1 MLNTAWI
8 LLLYWTNGGW
18 RVTLRVMNRSGVEKV
33 EKESKNGVVTGHF
46 LENDSYCM
54 VRPAGREDWLL
65 VYTLDGQ
72 GFFRTPAGEKLCKA
86 GELVL
91 LRKRVPHTY
100 GTVKGDTWNFLWV
113 HFNRLPELS
122 LLPDEEV
129 LLCPLPSS
137 ELQRRV
143 IRIFRSLLHDSRAQ
157 GGFWEELCDNQL
169 SALILLMAGQL
180 ADKLDY
186 RVSQV
191 MRILS
196 AQMQEPLSIN
206 ELAARVGLSAS
217 RLSHLFKSETGR
229 SIVDT
234 LNNMRLEQAVLLML
248 QAGRTAGEAAFDV
261 GFQSYNHFAALFRR
275 RYGCGPA
282 EYKRKAESM
291 PIPEP

>member
-1 MLNTAWI
+1 M
-8 LLLYWTNGGW
+8 
-18 RVTLRVMNRSGVEKV
+18 

-46 LENDSYCM
+46 QENDTYSM
-54 VRPAGREDWLL
+54 TRPAGREDWLL
-65 VYTLDGQ
+65 VYTLEGH
-72 GFFRTPAGEKLCKA
+72 GYFRTPSGEKIGKA

-91 LRKRVPHTY
+91 LRKRIPHTY
-100 GTVKGDTWNFLWV
+100 GTVKGENWNFMWV

-129 LLCPLPSS
+129 LVCPMPSS

-143 IRIFRSLLHDSRAQ
+143 LRTFRSLLLDSRAQ

-180 ADKLDY
+180 TDKLDY

-217 RLSHLFKSETGR
+217 RLSHLFKAETGR

-282 EYKRKAESM
+282 EYRRKAEN
-291 PIPEP
+291 

>member
-1 MLNTAWI
+1 MLDGCSVKPYAYGNE
-8 LLLYWTNGGW
+8 
-18 RVTLRVMNRSGVEKV
+18 RRQVEAV
-33 EKESKNGVVTGHF
+33 AIESKNGILTGHF
-46 LENDSYCM
+46 RENDTYSM
-54 VRPAGREDWLL
+54 ARPSGREDWLL
-65 VYTLDGQ
+65 VFTLEGQ
-72 GFFRTPAGEKLCKA
+72 GYFHTPAGEKECKA

-91 LRKRVPHTY
+91 LRKGVPHTY
-100 GTVKGDTWNFLWV
+100 GTVKGELWNFMWV
-113 HFNRLPELS
+113 HFKRVPESS

-129 LLCPLPSS
+129 LICPLPSS

-143 IRIFRSLLHDSRAQ
+143 LRIFRSLLHDSRAQ
-157 GGFWEELCDNQL
+157 VGFWQELCDNQL

-206 ELAARVGLSAS
+206 ELSARVGLSAS
-217 RLSHLFKSETGR
+217 RLSHLFKAETGR

-234 LNNMRLEQAVLLML
+234 LNNMRLEQAALLML

-275 RYGCGPA
+275 RHGCGPA
-282 EYKRKAESM
+282 EYKRKTDPTLS
-291 PIPEP
+291 P

>member
-1 MLNTAWI
+1 MLITAWI
-8 LLLYWTNGGW
+8 LLLCWTDGALGITLEVIREGGGN
-18 RVTLRVMNRSGVEKV
+18 VQVN
-33 EKESKNGVVTGHF
+33 ESKNGIFTGYF
-46 LENDSYCM
+46 RENDSYTIA
-54 VRPAGREDWLL
+54 RPIGREDWLL
-65 VYTLDGQ
+65 VYTLEGQ
-72 GFFRTPAGEKLCKA
+72 GYFRTPAGEKLGKA

-91 LRKRVPHTY
+91 LRKGIPHTY
-100 GTVKGDTWNFLWV
+100 GTVKGEAWNFMWV

-122 LLPDEEV
+122 LLPDEE
-129 LLCPLPSS
+129 LLHCPLPSS

-143 IRIFRSLLHDSRAQ
+143 LRIFRSLLHDSRAQ
-157 GGFWEELCDNQL
+157 GSFWEELCDNQL

-191 MRILS
+191 MRVLS
-196 AQMQEPLSIN
+196 SQMQEPLSIN

-217 RLSHLFKSETGR
+217 RLSHLFKAETGR

-234 LNNMRLEQAVLLML
+234 LNNMRLEQAALLML
-248 QAGRTAGEAAFDV
+248 KASRTAGEAAFDV

-282 EYKRKAESM
+282 EYKRKTEST
-291 PIPEP
+291 PAL

>member
-1 MLNTAWI
+1 MD
-8 LLLYWTNGGW
+8 
-18 RVTLRVMNRSGVEKV
+18 
-33 EKESKNGVVTGHF
+33 ESADELKNGVFTGYF
-46 LENDSYCM
+46 RENDSYTIA
-54 VRPAGREDWLL
+54 RPAGREDWLL
-65 VYTLDGQ
+65 VYTLEGQ
-72 GFFRTPAGEKLCKA
+72 GYFRTPAGEKISKA
-86 GELVL
+86 GELIL
-91 LRKRVPHTY
+91 LRKRIPHTY
-100 GTVKGDTWNFLWV
+100 GTVKGETWNFMWV

-122 LLPDEEV
+122 LLPDEEI
-129 LLCPLPSS
+129 LHCPLPSS

-143 IRIFRSLLHDSRAQ
+143 LRTFRSLLHDSRGQ
-157 GGFWEELCDNQL
+157 GGFWQELCDNQL

-191 MRILS
+191 IRILS

-217 RLSHLFKSETGR
+217 RLSHLFKAETGR

-234 LNNMRLEQAVLLML
+234 LNHMRLEQAALLML
-248 QAGRTAGEAAFDV
+248 KAGRTAGEAAFDV

-282 EYKRKAESM
+282 EYKRKTDFTPS
-291 PIPEP
+291 P